1 MADVGAREHGEVERK
16 RLSGRLEDVGWA
28 LLFLMSG
35 AILAV
40 PSIPNPWA
48 AWFIGVAA
56 ILLGV
61 NLVRY
66 ASGLRVHVLTSG
78 CGAIAAAAGV
88 GAYFGI
94 DVPILALVLVLI
106 GVVILAEPLV
116 QRNAQSA

>member
-1 MADVGAREHGEVERK
+1 MANVDARKEGTTERK
-16 RLSGRLEDVGWA
+16 QLSERLDEVGWA

-40 PSIPNPWA
+40 PGIPNPWA
-48 AWFIGVAA
+48 AWFIGVGA
-56 ILLGV
+56 ILLGL

-66 ASGLRVHVLTSG
+66 ASGLRVNVLTAG

-88 GAYFGI
+88 GAYLEV

-106 GVVILAEPLV
+106 GAILLVEPVVR
-116 QRNAQSA
+116 RNAQSA